1 MSAWNVQKRHVIKG
15 KSAFVLGTH
24 VVSKL
29 DNFIYCDIFLL
40 QVLNCGGYELVN
52 CIFVVTFVHSN
63 VNDVLFYQ
71 FIALGASIEDCC
83 WVYH

>member
-1 MSAWNVQKRHVIKG
+1 MLKKCHVIKG
-15 KSAFVLGTH
+15 KPAFVLGTH

-29 DNFIYCDIFLL
+29 YNFIYCHIFLL
-40 QVLNCGGYELVN
+40 KVLNCGGYELVN
-52 CIFVVTFVHSN
+52 CIFVMTFVHSN

-83 WVYH
+83 LVYH